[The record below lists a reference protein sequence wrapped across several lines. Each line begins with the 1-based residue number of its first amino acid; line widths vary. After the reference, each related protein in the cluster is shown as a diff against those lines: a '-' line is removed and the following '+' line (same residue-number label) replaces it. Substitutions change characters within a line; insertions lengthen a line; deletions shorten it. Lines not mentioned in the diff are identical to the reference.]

1 MGICR
6 PVSSRGQV
14 FLVPVR
20 VAATLPVGATFQRHF
35 LDFAAARKAAVS
47 HFGAGRGAVSLD
59 GLRGVSISA
68 RTPAMTRSSLPRG
81 LSALILGAGL
91 SLSGAAFGHA
101 PTPGGAPMSHA
112 APAASVSPEDDYG
125 DDIQGNVPGASAIEG
140 RLMAPCCWV
149 QTIDIHDS
157 PVALSMRHEIRRRL
171 RNGESAEVIQASFVE
186 RYGSKI
192 MAVQE
197 SSQLKNVFIGL
208 SVVMGGAGIAAA
220 MMIGRWRKQSALRDA
235 SKPKDAP
242 EPKRDQWDEKLDA
255 ELKELDKE

>member
-1 MGICR
+1 
-6 PVSSRGQV
+6 
-14 FLVPVR
+14 
-20 VAATLPVGATFQRHF
+20 VAGSVAT
-35 LDFAAARKAAVS
+35 
-47 HFGAGRGAVSLD
+47 D

-68 RTPAMTRSSLPRG
+68 RTPAMTRSSLPRA
-81 LSALILGAGL
+81 LPALILGAGL
-91 SLSGAAFGHA
+91 SFSGAAFAHA
-101 PTPGGAPMSHA
+101 PTPGAAAPMTHA
-112 APAASVSPEDDYG
+112 APAGSVSPEDDYG

-157 PVALSMRHEIRRRL
+157 PIALSMRHEIRRRL

-220 MMIGRWRKQSALRDA
+220 MMIGRWRKQSALKDGA
-235 SKPKDAP
+235 KAKDAP